1 MEKRT
6 RVKFDIHV
14 WQVNLLDVFRP
25 ISEVVDAF
33 PNENFQLRHSSVQAV
48 RLLNSKELC
57 VVPENF
63 PLVAQNI
70 YFFNLLPIIRVEDVD
85 ALVDI
90 FLKYGDIEFQV
101 EYSVLVQEVIE
112 FLVHTFH
119 DMVSDFIGPIWL

>member
-25 ISEVVDAF
+25 ISEVINAL
-33 PNENFQLRHSSVQAV
+33 PNKNFQLRHSSVQAV

-57 VVPENF
+57 VVPENL

-70 YFFNLLPIIRVEDVD
+70 YFFNLLPIICVEDVD

-90 FLKYGDIEFQV
+90 FLKNGDIELQV
-101 EYSVLVQEVIE
+101 EYSVLIQEVIE
-112 FLVHTFH
+112 FLVHAFH